1 MKIFYNADIYGTKA
15 DAFVVDDDKF
25 VYIGEK
31 DEALKY
37 EGELTD
43 LRGKA
48 VYPGSFDPITNGH
61 LDIIKRAAKMFD
73 ELHILVS
80 YNIDKKSM
88 YNIADR
94 IEMIKRSTK
103 NLKNVVI

>member
-37 EGELTD
+37 EGELNDT
-43 LRGKA
+43 LARNF
-48 VYPGSFDPITNGH
+48 P
-61 LDIIKRAAKMFD
+61 
-73 ELHILVS
+73 
-80 YNIDKKSM
+80 
-88 YNIADR
+88 
-94 IEMIKRSTK
+94 
-103 NLKNVVI
+103 